1 MKTQM
6 TSPTMTRRNLVLVL
20 TVLVLLGSAQ
30 ILWLALTKPEAESP
44 PSTDPE
50 LGSAALAAA
59 TAALP
64 LALTYDYR
72 DLSGSLAA
80 ATAGMTPSFGKEFRG
95 TFRATAAPLARD
107 KQAVTDAAVRAAGV
121 VRVDG
126 EAGAEHVLCLVY
138 IDQLLVSSDTMKR
151 EADPI
156 NVSQNRVLVDL
167 VLADDAWL
175 VDGITPQ

>member
-1 MKTQM
+1 MIKRVTL
-6 TSPTMTRRNLVLVL
+6 PTITRRNLVLVL
-20 TVLVLLGSAQ
+20 TVLVLLGSSQ
-30 ILWLALTKPEAESP
+30 IVWLALTKPDAEPP

-50 LGSAALAAA
+50 LGAAAVAAA
-59 TAALP
+59 TATLP

-72 DLSGSLAA
+72 DLPGSLAT
-80 ATAGMTPSFGKEFRG
+80 ATDGMTASFGKEFRG

-107 KQAVTDAAVRAAGV
+107 TQAVTDAAVRAAGV
-121 VRVDG
+121 VRVDDP
-126 EAGAEHVLCLVY
+126 EHVLCLVY

-151 EADPI
+151 DAAPI

-167 VLADDAWL
+167 VLTDDVWL